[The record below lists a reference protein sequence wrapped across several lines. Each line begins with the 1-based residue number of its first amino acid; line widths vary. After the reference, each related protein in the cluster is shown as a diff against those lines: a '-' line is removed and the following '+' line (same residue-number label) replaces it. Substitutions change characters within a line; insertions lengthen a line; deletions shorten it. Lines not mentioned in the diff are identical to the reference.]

1 MRTAGDDGEDSIVER
16 VPLSEQVQDKLLE
29 RIVAG
34 NLAPGSRIVETRIA
48 REFGIS
54 QAPVREALRSL
65 ASLGLVEMR
74 PHRGARVRKPSRE
87 ELVEAVHVRGV
98 LEAYAAEIAAE
109 RISAGDLEKLEQLV
123 EEMRVFARDGDA
135 LAQAH
140 KNAEFHSTVI
150 RSSGNGT
157 LARSWKLL
165 EPFTQTYLTS
175 TAPGVDLAWLAGRH
189 VTIIEALRARDPE
202 AASRATR
209 EHFRQA
215 AEVKGRMA
223 STPATQEDAAGRDA
237 WLEDE
242 EWTPSTRG

>member
-1 MRTAGDDGEDSIVER
+1 MRTDQDVAQDSLVER
-16 VPLSEQVQDKLLE
+16 VPLSEQVHDKLLE

-34 NLAPGSRIVETRIA
+34 QLTPGSRIVETRVA
-48 REFGIS
+48 REFGVS

-74 PHRGARVRKPSRE
+74 PHRGARVRQPSRD

-109 RISAGDLEKLEQLV
+109 MISADDLGTLERLV
-123 EEMRVFARDGDA
+123 EGMRELARNGDA
-135 LAQAH
+135 LHQAH
-140 KNAEFHSTVI
+140 KNAEFHATVV
-150 RSSGNGT
+150 RASGNGT
-157 LARSWKLL
+157 LRRSWKLL

-175 TAPGVDLAWLAGRH
+175 TAPGVDLVWLADRH
-189 VTIIEALRARDPE
+189 VDILDALRARDPE

-209 EHFRQA
+209 KHFQQA

-223 STPATQEDAAGRDA
+223 PSTGSDEDA
-237 WLEDE
+237 
-242 EWTPSTRG
+242 T